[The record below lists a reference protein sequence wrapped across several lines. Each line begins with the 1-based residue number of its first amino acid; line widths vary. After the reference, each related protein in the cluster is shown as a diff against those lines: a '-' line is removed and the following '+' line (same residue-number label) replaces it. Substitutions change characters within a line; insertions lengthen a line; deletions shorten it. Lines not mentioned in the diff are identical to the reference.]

1 MPDSNTYS
9 YEADL
14 ELIIRA
20 VKEAGQIARDG
31 FHAAKSDVWD
41 KEQNHPVTQ
50 TDIDVND
57 YLNAFLCGA
66 RPDYGWLSEETKDD
80 QSRHQCTRT
89 FVIDPIDG
97 TRAFIDRTPNF
108 VISVAV
114 IEDGLPI
121 IAAIY
126 NPLKEELYTA
136 QIGAGAFLNQ
146 NKITASQCS
155 QIEGCHMIGYPRKF
169 RRLGWPEMNVSIAN
183 SMAYRMCL
191 VASGEADA
199 AVTFTPKS
207 DWDLAAAILITS
219 EAGGITTTLNGNT
232 IRFDKK
238 KTTNRGVICAGS
250 ALHPLLFNQIKP
262 LIDAF
267 ENSDN
272 KVRDFSHLGTTPKD
286 RQEKKTMQLLHLVIG
301 GELVDPMK
309 TEFKDLTKVDFVGAF
324 PDFATAKDAW
334 KSAAQRSV
342 DNAHMRYFVLH
353 AHELIDPDK
362 DGVIG

>member
-14 ELIIRA
+14 ELITRA
-20 VKEAGQIARDG
+20 VKEAGQIALNG
-31 FHAAKSDVWD
+31 FHAATTDVWD
-41 KEQNHPVTQ
+41 KEKGHPVTQ
-50 TDIDVND
+50 TDIDVNN
-57 YLNAFLCGA
+57 YLNEFLLGA

-80 QSRHQCTRT
+80 KSRHDRART

-114 IEDGLPI
+114 IEGGLPI
-121 IAAIY
+121 VAAIY
-126 NPLKEELYTA
+126 NPLKKELYTA
-136 QIGAGAFLNQ
+136 QAGEGAYLNGAAISTSPCD
-146 NKITASQCS
+146 K
-155 QIEGCHMIGYPRKF
+155 IEGCNMIGYPRKF
-169 RRLGWPEMNVSIAN
+169 RRLGWPKMKVSIAN

-207 DWDLAAAILITS
+207 DWDLAAAILIMS
-219 EAGGITTTLNGNT
+219 EAGGLTTTLSGKP

-238 KTTNRGVICAGS
+238 KTTNRGVICAGP
-250 ALHPLLFNQIKP
+250 ALHPLLFKQIKP
-262 LIDAF
+262 LIDAY

-309 TEFKDLTKVDFVGAF
+309 TEFIDLEKVDFVGAF
-324 PDFATAKDAW
+324 PNYQTAKDAW

-342 DNAHMRYFVLH
+342 DNAHMRYFILH